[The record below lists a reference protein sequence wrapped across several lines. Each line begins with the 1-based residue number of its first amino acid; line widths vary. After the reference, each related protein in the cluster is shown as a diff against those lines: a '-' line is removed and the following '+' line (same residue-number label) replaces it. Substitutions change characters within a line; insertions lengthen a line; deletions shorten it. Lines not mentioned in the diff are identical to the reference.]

1 MKTKIKYIFTIFIM
15 QLMLLSSFQ
24 GIASQV
30 IVSDSD
36 VSELNYFNQYAD
48 NFVSPDGLTITGY
61 SKTKTNTQY
70 LALDQALIALNFLL
84 AAENTPDPDVQ
95 KDMVDKSLA
104 VLKFST
110 SYLKDPYSQERNGT
124 VMYYDDILK
133 DNTYTRAPRLARD
146 QALMIWALNNAL
158 DFIDPETPLYAR
170 YNDLIQKFWIF
181 LDSQFHD
188 NEFGGYY
195 SKITPVSQTEV
206 TLDDSKLV
214 SDNMLIGLAL
224 LSIDATREGT
234 TSEIVDNRVQTMLDF
249 FRTYFRQSELGL
261 LSVGLANGTVLSSD
275 LFFAKDSIL
284 YGLTNLAF
292 YQSKQNAEILYLT
305 EAKDMW
311 HFVVDAMWED
321 GFGGIFGASNSD
333 FLPIIAG
340 KALEDQV
347 LFGLLS
353 ARLMPYESDPED
365 QFTNFY
371 LELDKIINLR
381 YRSNTAFWASADRRL
396 NPSNELFARPTAF
409 AGYYLQETPHIIAIE
424 YPDSVIIGAEIPLTI
439 YTKMISGIALNL
451 TLTSSSSSEF
461 TQQSYL
467 INTSIF
473 TITVKFDSDIQPA
486 QRQIHLSLSLR
497 KTEFQTFDLPVS
509 LKANVRVPT
518 ELIYLVGAGI
528 LAGAL
533 LLLRRPPEWLNKRLR
548 ELNLTQI
555 NSSTESKDEDES
567 TE

>member
-1 MKTKIKYIFTIFIM
+1 MFIV
-15 QLMLLSSFQ
+15 QLMLLSSIQ
-24 GIASQV
+24 GIASGELRIQ
-30 IVSDSD
+30 SDSD

-48 NFVSPDGLTITGY
+48 NFVSPDGSTITGY
-61 SKTKTNTQY
+61 SKTITNTQY

-95 KDMVDKSLA
+95 KYLVAKALA

-124 VMYYDDILK
+124 VMYYDDVLK

-158 DFIDPETPLYAR
+158 DFIDPETPLYTR
-170 YNDLIQKFWIF
+170 YDDLIRKFWIF
-181 LDSQFHD
+181 LDNQFYD
-188 NEFGGYY
+188 NDNGGYF

-206 TLDDSKLV
+206 TLDESKRV

-224 LSIDATREGT
+224 LSIDATRVGT
-234 TSEIVDNRVQTMLDF
+234 TSEIIENRVQTMLDF
-249 FRTYFRQSELGL
+249 FRSHFRQSELGL

-292 YQSKQNAEILYLT
+292 YQSKQNAKILYLT

-451 TLTSSSSSEF
+451 TLTSSSSF
-461 TQQSYL
+461 TKQSYL
-467 INTSIF
+467 VNTSVSSI
-473 TITVKFDSDIQPA
+473 IVKFDSDIQPA
-486 QRQIHLSLSLR
+486 QRQIHLSLSLS
-497 KTEFQTFDLPVS
+497 KTEFQTFDLQIS
-509 LKANVRVPT
+509 LIANVRVPT